1 MLSHVRQGKET
12 VVLGRADIDDLTTGH
27 QVGVDID
34 RIDRVGNE
42 YDVIGRKQ
50 VENVAQIALCTV
62 RDKDF
67 VSLKLDVTIPVIL
80 LYRLFEE
87 VITLLGAVAVQRVL
101 TALIVH
107 GIVQRA
113 DDRGCVG
120 TGHVTDA
127 QTDDVSLGVCLLER
141 RYLVCDGG
149 KQIALGQVFIV
160 SVNLHGFDFS
170 SQRLR

>member
-12 VVLGRADIDDLTTGH
+12 IVLGRADIDDLAASH
-27 QVGVDID
+27 EVGVDID

-42 YDVIGRKQ
+42 YGVIGREQ
-50 VENVAQIALCTV
+50 VKDVAQIALCTV
-62 RDKDF
+62 RNKDL
-67 VSLKLDVTIPVIL
+67 VSFKLDVAVTIIL
-80 LYRLFEE
+80 LHRLLEE
-87 VITLLGAVAVQRVL
+87 VITLLGAVAVQRFL
-101 TALIVH
+101 TALIVYS
-107 GIVQRA
+107 IVQRT
-113 DDRGCVG
+113 DDRGCMR

-127 QTDDVSLGVCLLER
+127 QTDDVSLRVCLLER

-149 KQIALGQVFIV
+149 KQVALGQVFIV